1 MSAFR
6 QKNKNKWA
14 GLGSK
19 KKERKWGTER
29 EKRLNRFVGFDVRV
43 LKKNGPVTIW
53 KMRDKVYSVIMP
65 SNRSLMPVEK
75 LEELL
80 DALFLPIPDEEE
92 SVVEDPSSS
101 S

>member
-29 EKRLNRFVGFDVRV
+29 EKRLNRFVGFDVE
-43 LKKNGPVTIW
+43 G
-53 KMRDKVYSVIMP
+53 
-65 SNRSLMPVEK
+65 
-75 LEELL
+75 
-80 DALFLPIPDEEE
+80 FEEE
-92 SVVEDPSSS
+92 WSSNNLEDEGQSLFCHHALKPFSNAGREIGRAARCSFPPHTR
-101 S
+101 